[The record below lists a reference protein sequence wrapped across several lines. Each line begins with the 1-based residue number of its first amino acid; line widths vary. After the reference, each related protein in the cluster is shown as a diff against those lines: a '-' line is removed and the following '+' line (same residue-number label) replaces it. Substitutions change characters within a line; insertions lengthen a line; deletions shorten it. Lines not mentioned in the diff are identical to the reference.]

1 MRPICSFFVK
11 YLAVALVGCTATST
25 PLPPSPTPSAI
36 PSVTLRVL
44 VTQVETGAPLEGAQV
59 CGATAHGAEAC
70 ATAGK
75 DGAVALTGTPGTYFV
90 RVTGPAERRFA
101 EADRVADLSD
111 DDAALW
117 IELTPQHR
125 ISGHVR
131 DESGAAVAGAEAC
144 AHPAGD
150 DPPICAK
157 TGNDG
162 AYAIDAKAAIYRL
175 EVSSAPGARLVT
187 QWARG
192 RAFLEEA
199 DVLDARTAD
208 VPDVDVTLVRGV
220 VLKGVVRFE
229 GEPVENAQVCIRTLA
244 APLPWEC
251 ERTNKKGQ
259 YAALREPGSYYVW
272 TVPPANIGAVPQWYD
287 RALTG
292 VGSSALRLERDA
304 TLDVALTSGPTVS
317 GVLRT
322 TDGDAASNALVCI
335 DTAFTTGRICRETD
349 GNGRYAITTRPE
361 TYIISVIPAAH
372 SGLIG
377 EYWNGKRTWKDAD
390 EIVVSSDRTLDLT
403 IARGLV
409 VTGTV
414 KDKRGIPV
422 AGATVNFAADPSDL
436 DIAAST
442 DTDSAGRF
450 EAVMRAGTYRLEVF
464 PPFVGNLVGKTQT
477 VDVGASMELQVTLD
491 DVAP

>member
-1 MRPICSFFVK
+1 MRSICSVFVK
-11 YLAVALVGCTATST
+11 YLAFALAACTATSA
-25 PLPPSPTPSAI
+25 PVPPSPTPSAT

-44 VTQVETGAPLEGAQV
+44 VTQVETGAPVEGARV
-59 CGATAHGAEAC
+59 CAATAHGAEAC
-70 ATAGK
+70 ADAGK
-75 DGAVALTGTPGTYFV
+75 DGAAALTGAPGTYFV

-111 DDAALW
+111 GGAALW

-131 DESGAAVAGAEAC
+131 DESGAPVAGSEAC

-150 DPPICAK
+150 DPPVCTK
-157 TGNDG
+157 SGNDG

-175 EVSSAPGARLVT
+175 EVSGAPGARLVT

-192 RAFLEEA
+192 RAFLGEA

-208 VPDVDVTLVRGV
+208 VPDVDVALVHGF
-220 VLKGVVRFE
+220 VLKGVVRFA
-229 GEPVENAQVCIRTLA
+229 GVPVENAQVCIRTLA
-244 APLPWEC
+244 APLPWDC
-251 ERTNKKGQ
+251 ERTDKKGQ

-272 TVPPANIGAVPQWYD
+272 TVPPPNIRAVPQWYD
-287 RALTG
+287 GALTG
-292 VGSSALRLERDA
+292 VGSSALRLQSDV
-304 TLDVALTSGPTVS
+304 TVDVALTLGPQVS

-322 TDGDAASNALVCI
+322 TDGEVVPNALVCI
-335 DTAFTTGRICRETD
+335 DTAFSTGRICRETD
-349 GNGRYAITTRPE
+349 GNGRYSITTRPE
-361 TYIISVIPAAH
+361 TYVISVIPPAH

-390 EIVVSSDRTLDLT
+390 EIAVVNDVRLDLAV
-403 IARGLV
+403 ARGSI
-409 VTGTV
+409 VTGVV
-414 KDKRGIPV
+414 KDKRGLPV
-422 AGATVNFAADPSDL
+422 AGATVNFTVDQSDL
-436 DIAAST
+436 DVVAAT

-450 EAVMRAGTYRLEVF
+450 EAAMRAGTYRLEVF
-464 PPFVGNLVGKTQT
+464 PPFVGNLVGKTQS
-477 VDVGASMELQVTLD
+477 VDVRANVDLQVTLD